1 MASDA
6 GTPIHPRRGNGGK
19 SESSGRFLARQVMNL
34 TFILGVVA
42 LIVLYFVKP
51 QITGDIRYII
61 FGMFVVL
68 VKIAEMIIRYL
79 PR

>member
-1 MASDA
+1 MAADT
-6 GTPIHPRRGNGGK
+6 GTPIHPRRSNGEK
-19 SESSGRFLARQVMNL
+19 HESSGRFLTRQVMNL
-34 TFILGVVA
+34 TFIVGVVA

-51 QITGDIRYII
+51 QITSDIRYII

-79 PR
+79 PK

>member
-1 MASDA
+1 MATDT
-6 GTPIHPRRGNGGK
+6 GTPVHPRRSGGGK
-19 SESSGRFLARQVMNL
+19 SESSGRFLTRQVMNL
-34 TFILGVVA
+34 VFILGVVA

-51 QITGDIRYII
+51 QIESDTRYII

-79 PR
+79 PK

>member
-1 MASDA
+1 MAA
-6 GTPIHPRRGNGGK
+6 GTGTPIHPRHSNSEKR
-19 SESSGRFLARQVMNL
+19 ESSGRFLARQVMNL
-34 TFILGVVA
+34 IFILGVVA

-51 QITGDIRYII
+51 QITSDIRYII

-79 PR
+79 PK